1 MNNIKRLA
9 AVIGLLAIAASVGAC
24 SEIRPS
30 TPAEVQAMQ
39 AGKPGPR

>member
-9 AVIGLLAIAASVGAC
+9 AVIGLLTIAASVGAC

-30 TPAEVQAMQ
+30 TSDEVQAMQ
-39 AGKPGPR
+39 ADKPGPR